1 MLWYLSSLNIS
12 CFSQRSIGI
21 PITWLAY
28 SFCCFRMKLLT
39 SDVQHIAWTFSFM
52 SLYRKSPSSSQIF
65 LNPPLI
71 ILLRR
76 LRYVTSNFS
85 NWPII
90 KFQFW
95 HECVCC
101 GQNYSEIWLRFVIY
115 IRWLICHTV
124 CKRWLISMSP
134 VLGSF

>member
-90 KFQFW
+90 THQFW
-95 HECVCC
+95 HGYVCC
-101 GQNYSEIWLRFVIY
+101 GQNYSETWLWFAIY
-115 IRWLICHTV
+115 IRWLIYHTI
-124 CKRWLISMSP
+124 CKRWLILMSP